1 MKRKY
6 KYKAIFSILTVIVI
20 IAVVTSVSKAFFTN
34 SGFGTLISKRVKI
47 AQGLEIP
54 DWIDEEIIMV
64 HSSARTGK
72 HLSDIKNI
80 VIHYVGNPNTSAMD
94 NRNYF
99 NKLTTTVSSHF
110 IVGLDG
116 EIIQCLPLWEKSAAS
131 NNRNFNTISIEV
143 CHPDETGK
151 FNTKTYNSLI
161 KLCSWLCEE
170 FDMEADD
177 LIRHHDVTGKLC
189 PKYYVENSDAWKEL
203 KSDVENDLD

>member
-1 MKRKY
+1 MKK
-6 KYKAIFSILTVIVI
+6 KYKAVFSILTIIVI
-20 IAVVTSVSKAFFTN
+20 IAVVTSVSKTFFTD
-34 SGFGTLISKRVKI
+34 SGFGTLVSKRVKI

-110 IVGLDG
+110 IVGLEG

-143 CHPDETGK
+143 CHPDETGE
-151 FNTKTYNSLI
+151 FNVETYKALI

-170 FDMEADD
+170 FDMKADD
-177 LIRHHDVTGKLC
+177 LIRHYDVTGKLC
-189 PKYYVENSDAWKEL
+189 PKYYAENPDAWKKL
-203 KSDVENDLD
+203 KSNVKKQLD